1 MFYGFWQWAVVGSS
15 GSVDCGV
22 GSLFIRLVLQLLRNF
37 CIVTE
42 HIALLKKLLPWGG
55 FAAVL
60 AGTSQSNVCMN
71 AISFPSFC
79 FILQRKKTITSPV
92 RAGRSV
98 YIENQLP
105 LTYLLLCS
113 LMKWMIYCVV
123 QEVPFDALCYMTGEC
138 NYGGRVTDDWDRRT
152 LRTILSIF
160 YTPKIIQD
168 PGYTFDPSGLY
179 YAPAEGDVRY
189 TESQIRF
196 FFLNESPL
204 WLRSGCRQQNK
215 HRIYGNMSIPGKCFC
230 SIHDAKSHWS
240 ELSLSPLVT
249 FSNFSLLLLSSKC
262 VFGATT
268 KTPSHSC
275 LWTKY
280 NVFFIRHTPFPGTI
294 TDCKPHDHMLSSD
307 LW

>member
-42 HIALLKKLLPWGG
+42 HIALLKKLLPWGR
-55 FAAVL
+55 
-60 AGTSQSNVCMN
+60 SQSNVCMN

-196 FFLNESPL
+196 FFKRITSLVKV
-204 WLRSGCRQQNK
+204 WL
-215 HRIYGNMSIPGKCFC
+215 
-230 SIHDAKSHWS
+230 
-240 ELSLSPLVT
+240 
-249 FSNFSLLLLSSKC
+249 
-262 VFGATT
+262 
-268 KTPSHSC
+268 
-275 LWTKY
+275 
-280 NVFFIRHTPFPGTI
+280 
-294 TDCKPHDHMLSSD
+294 
-307 LW
+307 